1 MSEDVRF
8 LKRGKKQ
15 AYEAGQAIFEF
26 RDPCSDGDVFYV
38 ISGSVEVRSIAKDS
52 GLASIRLGPGS
63 VFGVEE
69 PYSGERHRQHKATAL
84 GPTEVYRWNRQ
95 SFDEAMGIYQ
105 ELATQVIRDLSGY
118 LRKLNRA
125 KALES

>member
-8 LKRGKKQ
+8 LQRGRKQ
-15 AYEAGQAIFEF
+15 SFDEGQAIFEL

-38 ISGSVEVRSIAKDS
+38 ISGEVEVRSIVQDS
-52 GLASIRLGPGS
+52 QLASIRLGPGS

-69 PYSGERHRQHKATAL
+69 PYAGERHRQHKASAVV
-84 GPTEVYRWNRQ
+84 PTEVYRWNRQ

-125 KALES
+125 KAVEG